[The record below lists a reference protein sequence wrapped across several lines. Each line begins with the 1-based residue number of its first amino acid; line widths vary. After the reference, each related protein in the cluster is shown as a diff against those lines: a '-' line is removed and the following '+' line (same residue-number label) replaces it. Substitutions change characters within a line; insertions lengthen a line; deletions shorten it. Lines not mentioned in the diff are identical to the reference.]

1 MWSPTPLM
9 FSAVSLVI
17 FLALLGCAE
26 AGVGEGPIQ
35 LEVTAVP
42 VTVED
47 ADLVQVSD
55 LRTDPEG
62 RTWVLTRYPPLVR
75 VYGEDG
81 AREAAFGELGDG
93 PREFNAAWALVAGGD
108 AGIGVVDNRRWTLRY
123 FAPDGTLRLEQEIEG
138 DFTFPAEIRDVYYGD
153 LGWTWDVAGGLLQDR
168 YPPPPAGMPM
178 QMQQAY
184 DFWAAELVFVP
195 DDGGEPRTLVTF
207 ADFATFDPEEEPAPR
222 PLSAG
227 PLWDL
232 CSGDEFVFHTGA
244 TSELIRLGMDG
255 NVRSRSNVEL
265 PMGSPDVELV
275 TDWMVEVISGLQP
288 MPGDTPEALR
298 ERAGMIA
305 QMAEPHLE
313 STLPPTRLRCDDR
326 GWVWIQLFDM
336 EHDRRGYAREWVVL
350 DEEGSLTATVTF
362 PEGFHPMRFGADR
375 VVGVVRDELE
385 VETVGWIPTPDL
397 R

>member
-1 MWSPTPLM
+1 MWRPTPWM
-9 FSAVSLVI
+9 RSAVPFVILLV
-17 FLALLGCAE
+17 LWGCAE
-26 AGVGEGPIQ
+26 ADVDEEPVE

-42 VTVED
+42 AIVDDT
-47 ADLVQVSD
+47 DLVQVSD

-75 VYGEDG
+75 VYDADG
-81 AREAAFGELGDG
+81 IREAAFGELGDG
-93 PREFNAAWALVAGGD
+93 PGEFSAAWALVAGGD

-123 FAPDGTLRLEQEIEG
+123 FAPDGSLRSEREIEG
-138 DFTFPAEIRDVYYGD
+138 DFAFPVEIRDVYYGD
-153 LGWTWDVAGGLLQDR
+153 LGWTWDVDGGLLQDR

-184 DFWAAELVFVP
+184 DFWAAELVLVP
-195 DDGGEPRTLVTF
+195 DDGGEPSTLVTF
-207 ADFATFDPEEEPAPR
+207 ADFTTFDPEEQPVPR

-232 CSGDEFVFHTGA
+232 CPGDEFVFHTGA

-255 NVRSRSNVEL
+255 DVRSRSHVDL

-275 TDWMVEVISGLQP
+275 TEWMVEVISGIQP

-313 STLPPTRLRCDDR
+313 PTLPPTRLRCDDGGR
-326 GWVWIQLFDM
+326 IWIQLFDM
-336 EHDRRGYAREWVVL
+336 EHDRRGYARQWIVL
-350 DEEGSLTATVTF
+350 DEEGSLVATVTF